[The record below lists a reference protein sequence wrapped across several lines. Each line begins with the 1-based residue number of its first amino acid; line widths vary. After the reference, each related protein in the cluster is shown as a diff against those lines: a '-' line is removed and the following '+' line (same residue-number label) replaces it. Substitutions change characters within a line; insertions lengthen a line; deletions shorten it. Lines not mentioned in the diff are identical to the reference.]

1 VDIVGDF
8 RSNDQQR
15 RVGYMCVAGVCHY
28 YGHFGDDQWFRHL
41 DSHTGGVD
49 FAIGDT
55 GECDDRERDEPA
67 VYGDG
72 KLQ

>member
-1 VDIVGDF
+1 
-8 RSNDQQR
+8 
-15 RVGYMCVAGVCHY
+15 MCVAGVCHY